1 MKKITVLLLAV
12 LATNTL
18 SAQILDSLRAGA
30 KSINYEVIAASG
42 YEDFAAAPYGD
53 QLLFVSSRETGLFS
67 KKYDLNNQ
75 KFFDLYLYNLK
86 TKEVTRYGDQLA
98 SLKKSKFHLGPATL
112 LPDSAGVVLSRN
124 YKIPNLEDE
133 VNFYL
138 VYENWST
145 NERYTL
151 PFCTMANSFQHP
163 FYDVKTRRLYFS
175 ANLPEGPG
183 GYDIY
188 YSEFLKDGSWGTP
201 VIVQG
206 INGPRDDVFPTVSKD
221 GRLFFSRTE
230 SQMGL
235 NIYAFDFDSKEITS
249 LAAPINTSG
258 DDFSLIVLNSDSAVF
273 SQSQGGRYN
282 TDLVLAWVKGSGVSD
297 IELPNVIASTP
308 NSDDGAAESAVL
320 EGTDDGELTVAI
332 NTDVPSQAAAEQGA
346 EQSTDD
352 KDEDEST
359 VAVSTDGPPPA
370 ATEQGVEERTDDE
383 DESNVAVSTDSP
395 SLASAEQGV
404 EERRDVEDE
413 LTVAVSTD
421 SQSPA
426 AIDRETSESVNID
439 STIVLAAIA
448 SPKEEVKKE
457 GATEVT
463 KNDLLNVS
471 AETNIANENI
481 EQKEVSVSIDFQSP
495 IVNET
500 ITSSSNGELDKGNER
515 KSIDS
520 SSIELNSIVYS
531 LTGSFSERMGQ
542 FEKINKLLGS
552 SDTLSLAKINGELVA
567 ALASTLSDSEALEI
581 RARFEEQT
589 GVSPYIHRGE
599 LTIVSNDKYENY
611 SIVVGLSSSPLEAL
625 ILLTEVQN
633 WAPDAFVSNV
643 NGQYYV
649 VSTVVNTTSMVNQA
663 KKAASDYVS
672 EEPFVVKERLL
683 ATNLPNL
690 NASPD
695 LVVYFKFD
703 EDQIIS
709 KFETQ
714 IIEVM
719 KGLPSGIN
727 SVFMVG
733 HTDSR
738 GPELYN
744 DRLSRRRVQ
753 SVSNFINSNFPEF
766 NATRIL
772 NHVGERNLINECSD
786 GSDCDEYAHYLNR
799 RVEIWF
805 Y

>member
-1 MKKITVLLLAV
+1 
-12 LATNTL
+12 
-18 SAQILDSLRAGA
+18 
-30 KSINYEVIAASG
+30 
-42 YEDFAAAPYGD
+42 
-53 QLLFVSSRETGLFS
+53 
-67 KKYDLNNQ
+67 
-75 KFFDLYLYNLK
+75 
-86 TKEVTRYGDQLA
+86 
-98 SLKKSKFHLGPATL
+98 
-112 LPDSAGVVLSRN
+112 
-124 YKIPNLEDE
+124 
-133 VNFYL
+133 
-138 VYENWST
+138 
-145 NERYTL
+145 
-151 PFCTMANSFQHP
+151 
-163 FYDVKTRRLYFS
+163 
-175 ANLPEGPG
+175 
-183 GYDIY
+183 
-188 YSEFLKDGSWGTP
+188 
-201 VIVQG
+201 
-206 INGPRDDVFPTVSKD
+206 
-221 GRLFFSRTE
+221 
-230 SQMGL
+230 MGL

-249 LAAPINTSG
+249 FAAPINTSG

-297 IELPNVIASTP
+297 VELPNVIASTP

-332 NTDVPSQAAAEQGA
+332 NTDVPSQAAAEQGVG
-346 EQSTDD
+346 ESTDD
-352 KDEDEST
+352 ENEDESI
-359 VAVSTDGPPPA
+359 
-370 ATEQGVEERTDDE
+370 
-383 DESNVAVSTDSP
+383 VAVSTDSP

-413 LTVAVSTD
+413 STVAVSTD
-421 SQSPA
+421 SPSPE

-439 STIVLAAIA
+439 STIVIAAIA
-448 SPKEEVKKE
+448 TPKDEVKNE

-471 AETNIANENI
+471 AETNTANENI
-481 EQKEVSVSIDFQSP
+481 EQKEVSVSVNFQSP
-495 IVNET
+495 IVNES
-500 ITSSSNGELDKGNER
+500 ITSSSNGGLKKGNER

-552 SDTLSLAKINGELVA
+552 SDTLRLAKINGELVA
-567 ALASTLSDSEALEI
+567 VVASTLSDSEALEI

-589 GVSPYIHRGE
+589 GVSPYIHQGE

-649 VSTVVNTTSMVNQA
+649 VSTVVNTTSMLNQA
-663 KKAASDYVS
+663 KKAANDYVS

-714 IIEVM
+714 ISEVM

-772 NHVGERNLINECSD
+772 NHVGERNLINECAD
-786 GSDCDEYAHYLNR
+786 GSDCDEYAQYLNR